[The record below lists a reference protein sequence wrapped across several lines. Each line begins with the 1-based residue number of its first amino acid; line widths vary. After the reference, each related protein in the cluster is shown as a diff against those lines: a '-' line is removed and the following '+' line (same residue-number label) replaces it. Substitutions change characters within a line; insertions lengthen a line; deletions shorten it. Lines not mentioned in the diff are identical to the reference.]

1 MKEFKIILFLVICLC
16 LPLTLYGQDQ
26 TADSSS
32 SIEGE
37 VFTIID
43 IISAADPGTVLG
55 STILPKV
62 GCDVILVADGKT
74 HRTTVGTDGR
84 FAFSGITPSVVT
96 LSVVPPKDAKDTPYV
111 GTFELMPGENIII
124 MPWQRPAQP
133 EGSMMQLSEEPII
146 SIEENAW
153 VYHFPRISAG
163 GYAGNEPKDDVYLV
177 SKLIGLPGV
186 EYDKKKHLLSISGDA
201 VHRTSVNGAFV
212 FGQNPSSVLPEQ
224 DSEGPYS
231 IVGQVFKYGQTPPNF
246 PPATMMLSLG
256 NSDAWVTLVSDRDT
270 LRTKVEIPQSLFSI
284 SGIKA
289 KRVSLIVTWDDLSTG
304 TSTIKTLFAGT
315 FELMPGEN
323 IVLIP
328 VEDFYLTMASANYS
342 IVTLDGDDWI
352 FHYPSMKGIA
362 VYVADK
368 LKEFPG
374 AKYSKRKE
382 TITIPSD
389 GIFREYV
396 NGAYLFALKPNT
408 TN

>member
-1 MKEFKIILFLVICLC
+1 M
-16 LPLTLYGQDQ
+16 
-26 TADSSS
+26 
-32 SIEGE
+32 
-37 VFTIID
+37 ID

-55 STILPKV
+55 STILSKV

-84 FAFSGITPSVVT
+84 FAFSGITPNVVT
-96 LSVVPPKDAKDTPYV
+96 LSVVPPKEAKDTPFV
-111 GTFELMPGENIII
+111 GTFELMPGENIVII
-124 MPWQRPAQP
+124 PWQRPAQP
-133 EGSMMQLSEEPII
+133 EGAMMQLSEEPVVT
-146 SIEENAW
+146 IEEKTW

-186 EYDKKKHLLSISGDA
+186 EYDKKNHLLSISGDA

-212 FGQNPSSVLPEQ
+212 FGRNPSPVLFEQ

-270 LRTKVEIPQSLFSI
+270 LKTKVEIPNSLFSI
-284 SGIKA
+284 TGIKA
-289 KRVSLIVTWDDLSTG
+289 KRASLIVTWDDCSTG
-304 TSTIKTLFAGT
+304 TSTIKTLYAGT

-323 IVLIP
+323 VVLIT
-328 VEDFYLTMASANYS
+328 VEDFYTTMPTANYS
-342 IVTLDGDDWI
+342 VVTLEGDDWI
-352 FHYPSMKGIA
+352 FHYPSTKGIG

-382 TITIPSD
+382 SITIPSD
-389 GIFREYV
+389 GICREYV
-396 NGAYLFALKPNT
+396 NGAYLFALMPNE